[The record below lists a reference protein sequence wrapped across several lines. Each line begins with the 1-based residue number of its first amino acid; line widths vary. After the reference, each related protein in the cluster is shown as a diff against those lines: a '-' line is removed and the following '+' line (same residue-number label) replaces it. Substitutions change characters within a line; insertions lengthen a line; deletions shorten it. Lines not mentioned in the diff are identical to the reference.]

1 MTTPWRS
8 FQGQI
13 PNNNLQQQQQ
23 QQHATQRGNNND
35 NSNASSNPPLPEM
48 RFTPIA
54 PFGGITKHSKL
65 PEKRRNNRAWYTKK
79 LIVSVKP
86 N

>member
-1 MTTPWRS
+1 MTTPWRP

-13 PNNNLQQQQQ
+13 PNNNLQQQQ
-23 QQHATQRGNNND
+23 HATQRGNNNN

-54 PFGGITKHSKL
+54 PFGGITKNGKQ
-65 PEKRRNNRAWYTKK
+65 PEKRRNNRAWYTEK